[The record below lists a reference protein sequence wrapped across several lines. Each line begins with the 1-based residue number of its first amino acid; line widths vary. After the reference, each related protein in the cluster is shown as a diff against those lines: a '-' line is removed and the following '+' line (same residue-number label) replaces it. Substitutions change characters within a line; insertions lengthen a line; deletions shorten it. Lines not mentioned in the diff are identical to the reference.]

1 MLALI
6 LDPHFKSLRVV
17 ESFVGHNDAMCFT
30 IEYHVKEVI
39 LFSNDYF
46 LLIESIVETIVASC
60 DEPVFLD

>member
-17 ESFVGHNDAMCFT
+17 ESFVGHSDAMCFT

-39 LFSNDYF
+39 LFSNDCF
-46 LLIESIVETIVASC
+46 LLIESHC
-60 DEPVFLD
+60 